1 VSPAPL
7 ARRRAQLVRG
17 AVLFVDVEGFGR
29 LSRELGVERA
39 YLVVTRCVRLLD
51 GVVRRHGGAVDK
63 YLGDRLLAVF
73 GHPVPVPDPPRAAV
87 EAALELR
94 ERVADY
100 NREPDVLLPL
110 GIHVGIQSGEF
121 VAGDVR
127 GGAVLREF
135 SVLGDTVNTAARLN
149 GRARDGQIFVG
160 APVFEA
166 TRDGFVYQAL
176 EPLRLKGKAQPVQ
189 AYQLLAARADANPVS
204 GSRAARAEV
213 ARVGREREL
222 AALSEAVTRL
232 AAGDGGVLLLEGEEG
247 SGKSR
252 LLEEL
257 RCAGTLAKVERLQVR
272 AGGDGSHGSPFAQRL
287 VSAWSGVA
295 PGSDA
300 RKSRPLLAQRLAR
313 HQPESE
319 AARDAERLARWLE
332 TGRAADPEALREAVV
347 RALCP
352 PAPGTP
358 LLVVVED
365 AHRADPE
372 SLELLRALVRAARD
386 RPLLHLLCL
395 RPDEAGAAGVRAL
408 AQDAAKGSARTV
420 ALAPLPA
427 EAARVLA
434 RAAAPDAELGDATL
448 DLVLERGRG
457 VPGRILAAAFLAPA
471 LRWAADV
478 ERQMQVERPSQAER
492 RRASVLFAD
501 ITGFTPLTEQLGA
514 EAAYPVVD
522 AAVALLDRVAR
533 EHGGTVD
540 NHQGDCVLAL
550 FGVPRAL
557 EDAPRAAVNAAIDM
571 RRRLRAFVE
580 EHGLEPRLEVH
591 SGIATG
597 LGIAGD
603 VSGPMLREFAV
614 LGDHVDLADALT
626 HQAAAGQILVDAET
640 RRFTQDLF
648 EYQPGERLS
657 LPEGGSAASFEVR
670 STAPR
675 LHRARLGAERRIFS
689 ALVGREAE
697 LAQVRERLVA
707 LGRGEGGVVSLLAE
721 AGLGKSR
728 LVAELARLEEARAC
742 TWLEG
747 RALSTG
753 RNLSFH
759 PLADMLRAW
768 AEILDEDE
776 DEGRAKLEARLA
788 ATLGAD
794 ARGAFPL
801 LANLMG
807 LGLRPDEREWLD
819 RIVPESRE
827 NLVRGALT
835 QLLREGSGRQ
845 PIVVVME
852 DLHWAD
858 LSTIE
863 LLESLLRLVD
873 EHPILF
879 LNAARPGFPDTSGRV
894 LARAREHHADRHVEL
909 ALRPLDA
916 EACRMLVRNLF
927 RGGDLP
933 HHTRR
938 LIEEKAQGNPFYL
951 EEVVRALA
959 DAGAVELR
967 DGAFHATA
975 ALERFEIPGSVREAV
990 LARVDRLELRRR
1002 SVLQAASVIG
1012 GSFHRDVLEEL
1023 VDDGSSVDEVLEE
1036 LQHGEFIEPTDRSAG
1051 VEYAFKHP
1059 LIQEVTYD
1067 GLLEAQRQALHLAVA
1082 RATERRLSDAVPGFY
1097 AMLAYHYGLG
1107 RAAERAE
1114 EFLFRAGDEAA
1125 RLAASSEAL
1134 HFFQEA
1140 SRLYLEL
1147 HADGGD
1153 PGKRALLEKN
1163 VGRALFQRGQEPKSA
1178 EHFDRALE
1186 LLGVRVPQSA
1196 LALQVRFARDL
1207 LAVLTPLYVGRRP
1220 LRPTATLRE
1229 QEIIEISFL
1238 RAISQTTSSPTRFVF
1253 DSLATLRRISRVDP
1267 RSIPEAGGKFA
1278 GAAGIF
1284 SYSGLSF
1291 DVSRRFLDYARS
1303 LIGSEEAPDALYYR
1317 VMRFAHHF
1325 LHGDWGAE
1333 HEIPRERLDAAQ
1345 REGRLWD
1352 VTTYLGLFG
1361 EKRLRQGA
1369 FDAVRDTN
1377 EWIGGIWDTY
1387 GYDVARYNW
1396 LGMQVI
1402 LALEERRLPEAVAAA
1417 RRYHE
1422 ESPQDLL
1429 HLLAEGWQ
1437 AEAEILA
1444 GDAAAAS
1451 ESLARA
1457 ERLLRGLGRAIPF
1470 HLGSYLNARL
1480 LYDVAALADTSGGER
1495 RVLARRARRSARRAL
1510 GLASKLAYR
1519 APQIFRTRGRLAWQ
1533 LGDRAAALRW
1543 WRRSLERAAVLGMQP
1558 ERARTC
1564 HEIAVHLGGGDG
1576 APRELDGRGAA
1587 AWRDEARGSYE
1598 TRGLVWDL
1606 ARLESGRAP

>member
-7 ARRRAQLVRG
+7 ARRAELVRG
-17 AVLFVDVEGFGR
+17 SVLFVDVEGFGR

-51 GVVRRHGGAVDK
+51 GILRRHGGAVDK

-73 GHPVPVPDPPRAAV
+73 GHPVPVPDPERAAV

-100 NREPDVLLPL
+100 NREPDVPLPL
-110 GIHVGIQSGEF
+110 GVHVGIHSGEF

-127 GGAVLREF
+127 GRAVVREF

-160 APVFEA
+160 APIYEV
-166 TRDGFVYQAL
+166 TREGFAYEAL
-176 EPLRLKGKAQPVQ
+176 EPLRLKGKARPVP
-189 AYQLLAARADANPVS
+189 AYQLLAARADAPRDP
-204 GSRAARAEV
+204 GSRAARAGV
-213 ARVGREREL
+213 PRVGREREL
-222 AALSEAVTRL
+222 AGLAEAVSAL
-232 AAGDGGVLLLEGEEG
+232 AAGRGGVLLLEGPEG

-252 LLEEL
+252 LLDEL
-257 RCAGTLAKVERLQVR
+257 RGAGMLAKVELIELR
-272 AGGDGSHGSPFAQRL
+272 AGGDGARGAGFAQRL
-287 VSAWSGVA
+287 ASAWSGIA
-295 PGSDA
+295 PGTDA
-300 RKSRPLLAQRLAR
+300 RRSRPQLARRLAA
-313 HQPESE
+313 HAPESE
-319 AARDAERLARWLE
+319 AERDADRLARWLE
-332 TGRAADPEALREAVV
+332 TGHAAEPEAIRAAVV

-352 PAPGTP
+352 PVPRP
-358 LLVVVED
+358 PLLLVVDD
-365 AHRADPE
+365 AHRVDPE

-386 RPLLHLLCL
+386 RPLLPLLCL
-395 RPDEAGAAGVRAL
+395 RPAEAGAAAVRAL
-408 AQDAAKGSARTV
+408 AEEAGAANVRRI
-420 ALAPLPA
+420 ALAPLAA
-427 EAARVLA
+427 EEARALA
-434 RAAAPDAELGDATL
+434 RSAAPDAELDDAAL
-448 DLVLERGRG
+448 GLVVARGQG
-457 VPGRILAAAFLAPA
+457 VPGRILAAAFLAPT
-471 LRWAADV
+471 LQWAAEV
-478 ERQMQVERPSQAER
+478 ERQMQAERPSQAER
-492 RRASVLFAD
+492 RRASALFAD
-501 ITGFTPLTEQLGA
+501 ITGFTPLTERLGT
-514 EAAYPVVD
+514 EAAYPIVD
-522 AAVALLDRVAR
+522 AAVELLDRVAR

-571 RRRLRAFVE
+571 RRRLRSFVD
-580 EHGLEPRLEVH
+580 EHGLETRLEVH

-603 VSGPMLREFAV
+603 VSGPMIREFAV
-614 LGDHVDLADALT
+614 LGDHVDLADTLT

-640 RRFTQDLF
+640 HRFTKDVF
-648 EYQPGERLS
+648 EYQPGERLV
-657 LPEGGSAASFEVR
+657 LEDGGSAASFEVR
-670 STAPR
+670 SAAPR
-675 LHRARLGAERRIFS
+675 LHRARLGSERRIFS

-697 LAQVRERLVA
+697 LARVRERLVA
-707 LGRGEGGVVSLLAE
+707 LGHGEGGVVSLLAE
-721 AGLGKSR
+721 TGLGKSR
-728 LVAELARLEEARAC
+728 LVAELARLDEARAC

-768 AEILDEDE
+768 AEIRDEDE

-788 ATLGAD
+788 GVLGDD
-794 ARGAFPL
+794 ARGSFLL

-807 LGLRPDEREWLD
+807 LALRPDEREWLD
-819 RIVPESRE
+819 RIAPESRE

-835 QLLREGSGRQ
+835 QLLRAGSGRR

-879 LNAARPGFPDTSGRV
+879 LNAARPGFADTSGRV
-894 LARAREHHADRHVEL
+894 LAFVREHHADRHVEL

-916 EACRMLVRNLF
+916 DACRSMVRNLF
-927 RGGDLP
+927 RGGDVP
-933 HHTRR
+933 HDTRR

-967 DGAFHATA
+967 DGVFHATA
-975 ALERFEIPGSVREAV
+975 ALERFEIPGSVHEAV
-990 LARVDRLELRRR
+990 LARVDRLDLRRR
-1002 SVLQAASVIG
+1002 RVLQAASVIG

-1023 VDDGSSVDEVLEE
+1023 VADAGPVDEVLEE
-1036 LQHGEFIEPTDRSAG
+1036 LQHGEFIEPTDRTAG

-1067 GLLEAQRQALHLAVA
+1067 GLLEAQREALHLAVA
-1082 RATERRLSDAVPGFY
+1082 RATEKRLSEALPGFH

-1107 RAAERAE
+1107 RDAERAE
-1114 EFLFRAGDEAA
+1114 AFLFRAGDEAA

-1140 SRLYLEL
+1140 SRLYLSL
-1147 HADGGD
+1147 HGEGGD
-1153 PGKRALLEKN
+1153 PAKRALLEKN

-1186 LLGVRVPQSA
+1186 LLGVRVPKSA
-1196 LALQVRFARDL
+1196 LALQLRFVRDL

-1220 LRPTATLRE
+1220 LRPRATPRE
-1229 QEIIEISFL
+1229 REIIEISFL

-1253 DSLATLRRISRVDP
+1253 DSLATLRRISRVEP

-1303 LIGSEEAPDALYYR
+1303 LIESEDAPDALYYR
-1317 VMRFAHHF
+1317 VMRFAHCF

-1333 HEIPRERLDAAQ
+1333 HEIPRERLEAGQ
-1345 REGRLWD
+1345 RDGRLWD

-1361 EKRLRQGA
+1361 EKRLRQGD
-1369 FDAVRDTN
+1369 FDAVRRTS
-1377 EWIGGIWDTY
+1377 EWIGGVWETY

-1402 LALEERRLPEAVAAA
+1402 LALEERRLPEAAAAA
-1417 RRYHE
+1417 RRYQE
-1422 ESPQDLL
+1422 ESPQELL
-1429 HLLAEGWQ
+1429 HLLAQGWL
-1437 AEAEILA
+1437 AEAQILA
-1444 GDAAAAS
+1444 GDAVAAS

-1457 ERLLRGLGRAIPF
+1457 EHLLRGLGRAIPF
-1470 HLGSYLNARL
+1470 HLGSYRNARL
-1480 LYDVAALADTSGGER
+1480 LYDVAALEDAPAGER
-1495 RVLARRARRSARRAL
+1495 RALARRARRSAGRAVA
-1510 GLASKLAYR
+1510 LAAKLAYR
-1519 APQIFRTRGRLAWQ
+1519 GPQVLRTRGRLAWL
-1533 LGDRAAALRW
+1533 LGQRAAALLW
-1543 WRRSLERAAVLGMQP
+1543 WQRSLERADALGLAP

-1564 HEIAVHLGGGDG
+1564 HEIAVRLVAEG
-1576 APRELDGRGAA
+1576 APRALAGRDAA
-1587 AWRDEARGSYE
+1587 AWREEARTGYEARG
-1598 TRGLVWDL
+1598 LAWDL
-1606 ARLESGRAP
+1606 ARLESGLAP